1 MFLTRRFGYSYWV
14 RDSGGFL
21 FNIVVLMLVFGKF
34 RLSSVVGNFW
44 LSFVS
49 GVSRSGMGDFVEL
62 NMEISMSE
70 FKRLENLDEVW
81 MRLVV
86 RWK

>member
-1 MFLTRRFGYSYWV
+1 M
-14 RDSGGFL
+14 